1 MLRGADTLDG
11 NLSTNFRPGPWSN
24 SVAADAYAQLADTL
38 ERLADVVAPK
48 TLVDVLVI
56 EDLSQHT
63 GIPAETVVVLLEGGR
78 VDGRRYTLEELGKIT
93 GGVTRQTMQKW
104 RDSGAP
110 SIEAADL
117 LRRFFDLPA
126 GFMTADEPEALNEA
140 LQPQL
145 RELGAQCDPFTQLPP
160 ELRRLAL
167 RSPDVAAKT
176 ISFMAAWAMEITEPA
191 VTNEGD
197 SPAEDSPTDDA

>member
-1 MLRGADTLDG
+1 M
-11 NLSTNFRPGPWSN
+11 
-24 SVAADAYAQLADTL
+24 AADAYAQLADTL

-48 TLVDVLVI
+48 RLVDVLDI
-56 EDLSQHT
+56 EDLSQRT
-63 GIPAETVVVLLEGGR
+63 GIPSETVVVLLEGGR
-78 VDGRRYTLEELGKIT
+78 VEETSVNDRVRQRLAFLRETRRRPDGRRYTLEELGKIT

-104 RDSGAP
+104 RDNGTP

-117 LRRFFDLPA
+117 LRRYFDLPA

-145 RELGAQCDPFTQLPP
+145 RELGEQCDPFAQLPP

-176 ISFMAAWAMEITEPA
+176 ISFMAAWAMEITESA
-191 VTNEGD
+191 VTNEAG
-197 SPAEDSPTDDA
+197 SPAEDSPADDA